1 MKALNDFMVAF
12 FGLSIG
18 SIFLLGVKRTFHLI
32 FNIIN
37 KKQKKEKAEME
48 NMKGKLSALEI
59 AMKAISHDKI
69 YKLTEEYID
78 RGYVTL
84 DELDNLEYL
93 YTAYSNLGGNG
104 TGEKRYNRVQAL
116 PVRTSQTDFIKNR
129 EEVANYDY
137 VKGGVSNELER
148 PHQE

>member
-1 MKALNDFMVAF
+1 VKALNDFMVAF

-18 SIFLLGVKRTFHLI
+18 SIFLLGVKRLFHLM

-37 KKQKKEKAEME
+37 QKQKKEKEEMD
-48 NMKGKLSALEI
+48 NMKNKLSSLEI

-69 YKLTEEYID
+69 YKLTDEYID
-78 RGYVTL
+78 RGWVTL

-93 YTAYSNLGGNG
+93 YTAYRTLGGNG

-116 PVRTSQTDFIKNR
+116 PVKTSQSDFITSR
-129 EEVANYDY
+129 DEVKNYDY
-137 VKGGVSNELER
+137 LKGGEMNELER
-148 PHQE
+148 TN

>member
-18 SIFLLGVKRTFHLI
+18 SIFLLGVKRLFQLM

-37 KKQKKEKAEME
+37 QKQKKEREEMD
-48 NMKGKLSALEI
+48 NMKNKLSSLEI

-69 YKLTEEYID
+69 YKLTDEYID
-78 RGYVTL
+78 RGWVTL

-93 YTAYSNLGGNG
+93 YTAYRTLGGNG

-116 PVRTSQTDFIKNR
+116 PVKTSQSDFITSR
-129 EEVANYDY
+129 DEVKNYDY
-137 VKGGVSNELER
+137 LKGGEMNELER
-148 PHQE
+148 TN

>member
-18 SIFLLGVKRTFHLI
+18 SIFLLGVKRTFTLA

-37 KKQKKEKAEME
+37 QKQQKERAELDQMQ
-48 NMKGKLSALEI
+48 GKLSSLEI

-78 RGYVTL
+78 RGWVTL

-93 YTAYSNLGGNG
+93 YTAYRGLGGNG
-104 TGEKRYNRVQAL
+104 NGEKRYNRVQNL
-116 PVRTSQTDFIKNR
+116 PVRSAPDGFVQSRSEID
-129 EEVANYDY
+129 NYDY
-137 VKGGVSNELER
+137 LKGGEINELER
-148 PHQE
+148 

>member
-18 SIFLLGVKRTFHLI
+18 SIFLLGVKRLFHLM

-37 KKQKKEKAEME
+37 QKQKKEREEMD
-48 NMKGKLSALEI
+48 NMKNKLSSLEI

-69 YKLTEEYID
+69 YKLTDEYID
-78 RGYVTL
+78 RGWVTL

-93 YTAYSNLGGNG
+93 YTAYRTLGGNG

-116 PVRTSQTDFIKNR
+116 PVKTSQSDFITSR
-129 EEVANYDY
+129 DEVKNYDY
-137 VKGGVSNELER
+137 LKGGEMNELER
-148 PHQE
+148 TN

>member
-1 MKALNDFMVAF
+1 MVAF

-18 SIFLLGVKRTFHLI
+18 SIFLLGVKRLFHVM

-37 KKQKKEKAEME
+37 QKQKKEKEEMD
-48 NMKGKLSALEI
+48 NMKNKLSSLEI

-69 YKLTEEYID
+69 YKLTDEYID
-78 RGYVTL
+78 RGWVTL

-93 YTAYSNLGGNG
+93 YTAYRALGGNG

-116 PVRTSQTDFIKNR
+116 PVKTGQSDFITSR
-129 EEVANYDY
+129 DEVKNYDY
-137 VKGGVSNELER
+137 LKGGEMNELER
-148 PHQE
+148 TN

>member
-18 SIFLLGVKRTFHLI
+18 SIFLLGVKRLFHLM

-37 KKQKKEKAEME
+37 QKQKKEREE
-48 NMKGKLSALEI
+48 LNNMKNKLSSLEI

-69 YKLTEEYID
+69 YKLTDEYID
-78 RGYVTL
+78 RGWVTL

-93 YTAYSNLGGNG
+93 YTAYRTLGGNG

-116 PVRTSQTDFIKNR
+116 PVKTSQSDFITSR
-129 EEVANYDY
+129 DEVKNYDY
-137 VKGGVSNELER
+137 LKGGEMNELER
-148 PHQE
+148 TN